1 MEITQQQY
9 KAIAR
14 LESSNSPD
22 WQALKLVLSQAIES
36 ERDDLQNANS
46 IETVYRLQGRAG
58 ALQSL
63 LYEINKSV
71 FKQYQ

>member
-1 MEITQQQY
+1 MEITPQQY

-36 ERDDLQNANS
+36 ERDDLQEANS
-46 IETVYRLQGRAG
+46 IETIYRLQGRAG
-58 ALQSL
+58 ALQDVMRAIHTSTS
-63 LYEINKSV
+63 N
-71 FKQYQ
+71 Q